1 MTSIIDR
8 YLAGQV
14 DPRSLNMFN
23 GATIDF
29 QPGDNAEA
37 DCRLLADVAAGRRSR
52 FTVTLVESPSR
63 RSTLSILL
71 YDKFNYNVL
80 FQGGPGAP
88 MVRPPVRAPYGNAGS
103 ATVFSDFTDQWRWAI
118 WAGWWFAA
126 GVGADFD
133 PALYEGSSGLT
144 APPASKVA
152 ELVDLVGLDLA
163 EAGQVAGARHLDA
176 PRALRL
182 CPGPYSKAWRW
193 ASMLAGLVAVVAP
206 GSWALGVSGA
216 LA

>member
-14 DPRSLNMFN
+14 DPRSLNIFN
-23 GATIDF
+23 NATIDF
-29 QPGDNAEA
+29 VAGDNAEA
-37 DCRLLADVAAGRRSR
+37 DRRLLSDVRLGRRSR
-52 FTVTLVESPSR
+52 FTVTLIESPSR

-71 YDKFNYNVL
+71 YDSFNYNIL

-103 ATVFSDFTDQWRWAI
+103 ATVFGSFTDQWRWAI

-126 GVGADFD
+126 GVGAEFD
-133 PALYEGSSGLT
+133 PGLYEGSSGLT
-144 APPASKVA
+144 APPADQVV
-152 ELVDLVGLDLA
+152 ELVDCVGLDLA
-163 EAGQVAGARHLDA
+163 EAGQVAGARHMAA
-176 PRALRL
+176 PRALHL
-182 CPGPYSKAWRW
+182 CPGPYSKAWRRS
-193 ASMLAGLVAVVAP
+193 SMLAGLVAVVAP
-206 GSWALGVSGA
+206 GSWSIGASGA